1 MPIDTAT
8 WRIRSG
14 IYSYSQRISL
24 PVRVFVLVT
33 CHASV
38 IRIDGCVS
46 VHIGFRLALCM
57 SILLLCAGIESNPGP
72 PKYDDLASKVDTLLD
87 ELKSLRKDT
96 TDRLDALRNDMSTRL
111 AINEKSV

>member
-14 IYSYSQRISL
+14 IFSYSQSISL
-24 PVRVFVLVT
+24 PVRVFALVT

-38 IRIDGCVS
+38 IRLDGCVS

-72 PKYDDLASKVDTLLD
+72 PKYDGPGLQGGHSP
-87 ELKSLRKDT
+87 R
-96 TDRLDALRNDMSTRL
+96 
-111 AINEKSV
+111 